1 MRVGRQCAKNFFI
14 RALHL
19 ALHIATSEIKLLRA
33 ISVVPIFARGCNA
46 LREMLRR
53 VLTMR
58 ACSDAASV
66 GSSTGGL
73 AE

>member
-1 MRVGRQCAKNFFI
+1 MNSELRVFVDDAFC
-14 RALHL
+14 L
-19 ALHIATSEIKLLRA
+19 ALRHCVCNEEENKLLRA

-53 VLTMR
+53 VVIMR
-58 ACSDAASV
+58 ACLDAASV